1 MENIKLFELAE
12 RYHKLFQKEDMIAT
26 QQNGVMRK
34 YSTTEYIDTTNNIGY
49 GLLNIGVEKN
59 DKICIIS
66 ANRPEWS
73 LVDMG
78 INKIG
83 AVNVGV
89 YPNITRNE
97 YKYI

>member
-1 MENIKLFELAE
+1 METIKLFELAE
-12 RYHKLFQKEDMIAT
+12 RYHRLFPKSDMIAT
-26 QQNGVMRK
+26 KQNGIMRT
-34 YSTTEYIDTTNNIGY
+34 YSTTEYIETTNNIGY
-49 GLLNIGVEKN
+49 GLLNTGIQKN

-83 AVNVGV
+83 AI
-89 YPNITRNE
+89 Y
-97 YKYI
+97 YIIS